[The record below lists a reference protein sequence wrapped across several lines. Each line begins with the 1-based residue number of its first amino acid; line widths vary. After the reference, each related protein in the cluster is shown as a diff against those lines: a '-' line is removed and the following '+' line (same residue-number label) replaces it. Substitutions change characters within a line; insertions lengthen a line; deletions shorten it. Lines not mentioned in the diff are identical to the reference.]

1 MGCCEVLQT
10 FLGCPSSL
18 KLLYHQD
25 TYNHWESSYYLLIYF
40 LQLNCKFR
48 HYVDAQNA
56 VEAHHHKNRRDV
68 SQTQNAP
75 TISLQ
80 QIRKEIDKKL
90 TQVCTTNGKVCQVGP
105 QGPPGDRGAHG
116 YPGYKGEKGAPGI
129 PGPKGPLGPT
139 GPQGPTGRQGP
150 QGAQGIKG
158 KMGEEGPVGSPGMKG
173 NVGPMGRPGIK
184 GSIGLKGNKGNKG
197 SIGVQGPKGE
207 CIISPKINV
216 FPESLDVFINKAAT
230 FYCWVDGQT
239 AKKVTWSKLG
249 GSSLNNAV
257 LKINNVQR
265 SHVGSYMCTAY
276 TDHGIL
282 RAISSLRLK
291 GIYILCILSVYLNS
305 P

>member
-1 MGCCEVLQT
+1 MEV
-10 FLGCPSSL
+10 
-18 KLLYHQD
+18 
-25 TYNHWESSYYLLIYF
+25 
-40 LQLNCKFR
+40 
-48 HYVDAQNA
+48 
-56 VEAHHHKNRRDV
+56 HHHKNKRDV

-90 TQVCTTNGKVCQVGP
+90 SQVCTTAGKICQVGP

-129 PGPKGPLGPT
+129 PGPKGLLGPS
-139 GPQGPTGRQGP
+139 GAQGPNGKRGP
-150 QGAQGIKG
+150 QGAKGIKG
-158 KMGEEGPVGSPGMKG
+158 EMGEEGPVGSPGMKG

-216 FPESLDVFINKAAT
+216 FPMSLDVFINTTAT

-239 AKKVTWSKLG
+239 SKKITWSKLG
-249 GSSLNNAV
+249 GALLKDTAV
-257 LKINNVQR
+257 KDGVLRINTVRR
-265 SHVGSYMCTAY
+265 SHVGSYMCTTY
-276 TDHGIL
+276 TGSGIL
-282 RAISSLRLK
+282 KAISILRIK
-291 GIYILCILSVYLNS
+291 GIKFLSFTFLIKLSYKSESLLFDAFQFS
-305 P
+305 